1 MTVTDE
7 MTADQ
12 IIALIERLSE
22 KLNAIHSD
30 CENISASLDLLRETD
45 RSKKLENA
53 EKWADMAI
61 GIISDADRA
70 LNNARQFLTY

>member
-1 MTVTDE
+1 MNVTDE
-7 MTADQ
+7 MTAAQ

-22 KLNAIHSD
+22 KLDAIHSD
-30 CENISASLDLLRETD
+30 CESISASLDLLRETD
-45 RSKKLENA
+45 RSKKLEAA

>member
-1 MTVTDE
+1 MTITDE
-7 MTADQ
+7 MTAAQ

-30 CENISASLDLLRETD
+30 CGDICDSLDLLRETD

-53 EKWADMAI
+53 EKWADMAL